1 MSNKI
6 KFTENNIAEN
16 GLQKIVNFV
25 DNDGNV
31 FILGEFDS
39 TISQNVVP
47 GLAKK
52 IRDEANKPDGQIWFY
67 INSNGGYCSELYN
80 LLSLID
86 LAKSLGIKI
95 FTVNMGRAYSCGSML
110 AIHGDHR
117 AMYKYAKHLLH
128 LGKQGE
134 DVTTFEQINRTEKR
148 WREHFD
154 NIVRMYKENTK
165 MEEKEIREILKDDGY
180 FMNAEECKK
189 YGLVDEI
196 IGEKKLPQVIE
207 VSDGDTVSIDG
218 MPVIIR
224 LKQGKSKKTTKTTK
238 TTKAKKK
245 K

>member
-1 MSNKI
+1 MSNKFN
-6 KFTENNIAEN
+6 FTENNIAEN

>member
-1 MSNKI
+1 MLNKNN
-6 KFTENNIAEN
+6 FTENDVADN
-16 GLQKIVNFV
+16 GSQKIVNFV

-117 AMYKYAKHLLH
+117 AMYKYARHLLH
-128 LGKQGE
+128 LGQQGDE
-134 DVTTFEQINRTEKR
+134 VTTFEQISRTHKR
-148 WREHFD
+148 WNEHFD
-154 NIVRMYKENTK
+154 NIVRMYKDNTK

-207 VSDGDTVSIDG
+207 VSDGDTVSLDG

-224 LKQGKSKKTTKTTK
+224 LKQAKPKKTTKTTK
-238 TTKAKKK
+238 TKKK